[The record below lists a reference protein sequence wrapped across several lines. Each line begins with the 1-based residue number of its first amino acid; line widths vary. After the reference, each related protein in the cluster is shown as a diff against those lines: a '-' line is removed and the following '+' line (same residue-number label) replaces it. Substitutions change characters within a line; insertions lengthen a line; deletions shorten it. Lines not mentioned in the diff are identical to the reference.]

1 MPLHQII
8 TDITKDGVL
17 YAVVL
22 TEASAADKTINIHV
36 LQGKNPKG
44 WFDDIIIWVLC
55 PTFRARIL
63 KVGLMISLFGSC
75 VLPSGQES

>member
-1 MPLHQII
+1 MPLQQII

-36 LQGKNPKG
+36 LQGKNPTG
-44 WFDDIIIWVLC
+44 YFCFCLICHYIHI
-55 PTFRARIL
+55 
-63 KVGLMISLFGSC
+63 
-75 VLPSGQES
+75 PSVHNG